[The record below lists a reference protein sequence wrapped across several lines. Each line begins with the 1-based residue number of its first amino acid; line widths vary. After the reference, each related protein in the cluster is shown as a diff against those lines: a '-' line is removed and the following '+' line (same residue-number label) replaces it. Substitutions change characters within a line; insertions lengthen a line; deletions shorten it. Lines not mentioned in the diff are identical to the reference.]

1 MFNSGEMGAC
11 ESEHCKMI
19 EKPDNKRNNEK
30 INNYN
35 NNQENKIVILLTKK
49 DKQNDTDMVLIWK
62 IIKIYRMIVKKQNQ

>member
-35 NNQENKIVILLTKK
+35 NNQENKIVILL
-49 DKQNDTDMVLIWK
+49 NDNLAIFS
-62 IIKIYRMIVKKQNQ
+62 